1 MLERLNVNFQRRNQ
15 CYSNLNELI
24 FTQRYFGLTDSFTY
38 MYVLFLIYDRHS
50 WIQLDFKHIE
60 IFSEI
65 QYIPKPQHQN
75 IFDQNLSNVSTL

>member
-1 MLERLNVNFQRRNQ
+1 M
-15 CYSNLNELI
+15 
-24 FTQRYFGLTDSFTY
+24 Y

-60 IFSEI
+60 IFSKI

-75 IFDQNLSNVSTL
+75 IFDQKLINVSML

>member
-1 MLERLNVNFQRRNQ
+1 
-15 CYSNLNELI
+15 
-24 FTQRYFGLTDSFTY
+24 

-75 IFDQNLSNVSTL
+75 IFDQNLINVSRYRKNSEVYKYLEMLHCFH